1 MLPEGLQ
8 FASRF
13 DHVTG
18 SAIREIFKVL
28 TRPNMISFAG
38 GSPSA
43 EALPDRE
50 CAEIARQVLLNDGK
64 RILQY
69 GATEGYPPFVESLI
83 SYLKEHYGFEATPA
97 TVLPTTGS
105 TSCMDLLC
113 KAFINPGDTVLVES
127 PTFLGN
133 MQTLRLYEANLVS
146 IPSDD
151 HGVRIDALEEAAK
164 RHHPKLF
171 YVIPCFQNPSGRTL
185 SLERRQQIA
194 ELAAKY
200 HFFVMEDDPYRDLR
214 YAGEQLPT
222 IKSFDKDGYVA
233 YCGSFSKIVS
243 PGLRLGYIYGQED
256 VVRKCAIGKQ
266 GSDLHT
272 SNLTQAVVDRFL
284 RQGLLEPHIQAILPG
299 YRDKLNVMADELEHF
314 PAGTKFSRPEGGLF
328 LFAELPEALNVT
340 ELFQQAV
347 ERGVAYV
354 PGSFFYPEG
363 GHHNTLRL
371 NFSNSTLEQIHQGM
385 TILRELFNEALQH

>member
-50 CAEIARQVLLNDGK
+50 CAEIARQVLLDDGK

-164 RHHPKLF
+164 RHHP
-171 YVIPCFQNPSGRTL
+171 
-185 SLERRQQIA
+185 
-194 ELAAKY
+194 
-200 HFFVMEDDPYRDLR
+200 
-214 YAGEQLPT
+214 
-222 IKSFDKDGYVA
+222 
-233 YCGSFSKIVS
+233 
-243 PGLRLGYIYGQED
+243 YI
-256 VVRKCAIGKQ
+256 
-266 GSDLHT
+266 
-272 SNLTQAVVDRFL
+272 
-284 RQGLLEPHIQAILPG
+284 
-299 YRDKLNVMADELEHF
+299 
-314 PAGTKFSRPEGGLF
+314 
-328 LFAELPEALNVT
+328 
-340 ELFQQAV
+340 
-347 ERGVAYV
+347 
-354 PGSFFYPEG
+354 
-363 GHHNTLRL
+363 
-371 NFSNSTLEQIHQGM
+371 
-385 TILRELFNEALQH
+385 